1 MVHSKPAAELP
12 IIAFETQA
20 AFRTWLMDHQQQL
33 ECIWIRFFKKN
44 SGVKTIT
51 YDQALDEALCF
62 GWIDSQVKKYDEQSY
77 IQKFTPR
84 RPKGLWSKRNIEHI
98 GRLTKAGLMQP
109 AGLKEVEAAKADGRW
124 QQAYD
129 PPSQMQIPEEFLKEL
144 AKNPQA
150 ETFFQTLNKTNRYS
164 IAWKLQ
170 TAKKPET
177 RTKRIETIVNMLAK
191 GEKLY

>member
-33 ECIWIRFFKKN
+33 EGIWIRFFKKN